1 MSFERFVAMRYLFAR
16 RKQAFISV
24 ISLISILGVA
34 IGVASLIVV
43 LGVMNGMSIDLRDK
57 ILGVNA
63 HLLIGSVDA
72 SIPDYADLKATAL
85 KVEGVTGAMPFVY
98 SEVMLSTRHGV
109 KGVVLRGIDP
119 ADASGVLTLDKDMI
133 EGSMADLSGG
143 FGPAGGPPG
152 IVVGRELAQRLGVR
166 RGSLVNML
174 TPSGMSTAA
183 GFKPKVQIV
192 RVVAVFKTG
201 MYEYDSSLAYVT
213 IPTAQDLLGYKADS
227 VSGIELRVADVDR
240 ADVVGA
246 KIKETIGGFP
256 LYVRDWKE
264 MNENLYAALALEKL
278 AISVILVMI
287 VLVGSFSIVT
297 TLVMLVMEKTRD
309 IAILMSMGAT
319 KKTIRNIFM
328 LQGTIIGLAGTTAGF
343 ALGLTL
349 CFLLKRYQFITLP
362 KGIYSLDYLPVLL
375 EWQDLVA
382 IGVSAMALCFLATV
396 YPARQASRLTP
407 AEALRYE

>member
-1 MSFERFVAMRYLFAR
+1 MSFERFIAMRYLFAR

-24 ISLISILGVA
+24 ISLISIVGVA

-43 LGVMNGMSIDLRDK
+43 LGVMNGMSTDLRDK

-63 HLLIGSVDA
+63 HLLVGSVDS
-72 SIPDYADLKATAL
+72 SIEEYRTLVDTAL
-85 KVEGVTGAMPFVY
+85 KVKGVTGVMPFVY

-119 ADASGVLTLDKDMI
+119 ADAAQVLTLDKDMV
-133 EGSMADLSGG
+133 EGQLADLAGG
-143 FGPAGGPPG
+143 YGPAGGPPG
-152 IVVGRELAQRLGVR
+152 IVVGKELAQRLGVR
-166 RGSLVNML
+166 RGSLLNIL
-174 TPSGMSTAA
+174 TPSGMTTAA
-183 GFKPKVQIV
+183 GFKPKIQTV

-201 MYEYDSSLAYVT
+201 MYEYDSSLAYVS
-213 IPTAQDLLGYKADS
+213 ISSAQNLLGFKSDS
-227 VSGIELRVADVDR
+227 VSGLELKVDDVDH
-240 ADVVGA
+240 ADEIGLA
-246 KIKETIGGFP
+246 LKEEIGGFP
-256 LYVRDWKE
+256 LYVRNWKE

-278 AISVILVMI
+278 AISIILVMI

-319 KKTIRNIFM
+319 RKSIRAIFM
-328 LQGTIIGLAGTTAGF
+328 LQGVIIGMAGTAAGF

-349 CFLLKRYQFITLP
+349 CFLLKRFQFITLP

-375 EWQDLVA
+375 EWPDLVA
-382 IGVSAMALCFLATV
+382 IGVSALVLCFLATV

-407 AEALRYE
+407 VEALRYE

>member
-1 MSFERFVAMRYLFAR
+1 MSFERFIAMRYLLAR

-34 IGVASLIVV
+34 IGVAALIVV
-43 LGVMNGMSIDLRDK
+43 LGVMNGMSTDLRDK

-63 HLLIGSVDA
+63 HLLVGSLDA
-72 SIPDYADLKATAL
+72 SIPDYEDLKAKAAT
-85 KVEGVTGAMPFVY
+85 VEGVTGVMPFIY

-109 KGVVLRGIDP
+109 KGTVLRGVNP
-119 ADASGVLTLDKDMI
+119 ADAEGVLTLDRDMI
-133 EGSMADLSGG
+133 EGKLADLVDGY
-143 FGPAGGPPG
+143 GPKGPPN
-152 IVVGRELAQRLGVR
+152 IVLGKELADRLGVR

-174 TPSGMSTAA
+174 TPSGMKTAA
-183 GFKPKVQIV
+183 GFKPKIKTL
-192 RVVAVFKTG
+192 RVVGVFKTG

-213 IPTAQDLLGYKADS
+213 VAAAQEILGFTTDA
-227 VSGIELRVADVDR
+227 VSGLELHVADVDR
-240 ADVVGA
+240 ADEVGRA
-246 KIKETIGGFP
+246 LTKVIGGYP

-264 MNENLYAALALEKL
+264 MNQNLYAALKLEKVG
-278 AISVILVMI
+278 ISVMLIMI

-319 KKTIRNIFM
+319 RASIRKIFIF
-328 LQGTIIGLAGTTAGF
+328 QGMAVGVAGTALGF
-343 ALGLTL
+343 ALGLAL
-349 CFLLKRYQFITLP
+349 CFLLERYQFVKLP

-375 EWQDLVA
+375 QWQDLVA
-382 IGVSAMALCFLATV
+382 IGVCALGLCFLATL
-396 YPARQASRLTP
+396 YPARQASKLMP

>member
-1 MSFERFVAMRYLFAR
+1 MSFERFIAMRYLLAR

-34 IGVASLIVV
+34 IGVAALIVV
-43 LGVMNGMSIDLRDK
+43 LGVMNGMSTDLRDK

-63 HLLIGSVDA
+63 HLLVGSLDA
-72 SIPDYADLKATAL
+72 SIPDYEDLKAKAA
-85 KVEGVTGAMPFVY
+85 KVEGVTGVMPFIY

-109 KGVVLRGIDP
+109 KGTVLRGVNP
-119 ADASGVLTLDKDMI
+119 ADAEGVLTLDRDMI
-133 EGSMADLSGG
+133 EGKLMDLVDGY
-143 FGPAGGPPG
+143 GPKGPHN
-152 IVVGRELAQRLGVR
+152 IVLGKELADRLGVR

-174 TPSGMSTAA
+174 TPSGMKTAA
-183 GFKPKVQIV
+183 GFKPKIKTL
-192 RVVAVFKTG
+192 RVAGVFKTG

-213 IPTAQDLLGYKADS
+213 VAAAQDILGFATDA
-227 VSGIELRVADVDR
+227 VSGLELHVADVDR
-240 ADVVGA
+240 ADEVGKA
-246 KIKETIGGFP
+246 LTKVIGGYP

-264 MNENLYAALALEKL
+264 MNQNLYAALKLEKVG
-278 AISVILVMI
+278 ISVMLIMI

-319 KKTIRNIFM
+319 RASIRKIFIF
-328 LQGTIIGLAGTTAGF
+328 QGMAVGVAGTALGF
-343 ALGLTL
+343 ALGLAL
-349 CFLLKRYQFITLP
+349 CFLLERYQFVKLP

-375 EWQDLVA
+375 QWQDLVA
-382 IGVSAMALCFLATV
+382 IGVCALGLCFLATI
-396 YPARQASRLTP
+396 YPARQASKLMP

>member
-1 MSFERFVAMRYLFAR
+1 MSFERFIAMRYLLAR

-34 IGVASLIVV
+34 IGVAALIVV
-43 LGVMNGMSIDLRDK
+43 LGVMNGMSTDLRDK

-63 HLLIGSVDA
+63 HLLVGSLDA
-72 SIPDYADLKATAL
+72 SIPDYEDLKAKAA
-85 KVEGVTGAMPFVY
+85 KVEGVTGVMPFIY

-109 KGVVLRGIDP
+109 KGTVLRGVNP
-119 ADASGVLTLDKDMI
+119 ADAEGVLTLDRDMI
-133 EGSMADLSGG
+133 EGKLMDLVDGY
-143 FGPAGGPPG
+143 GPKGPHN
-152 IVVGRELAQRLGVR
+152 IVLGKELADRLGVR

-174 TPSGMSTAA
+174 TPSGMKTAA
-183 GFKPKVQIV
+183 GFKPKIKTL
-192 RVVAVFKTG
+192 RVVGVFKTG

-213 IPTAQDLLGYKADS
+213 VAAAQDILGFATDA
-227 VSGIELRVADVDR
+227 VSGLELHVADVDR
-240 ADVVGA
+240 ADEVGKA
-246 KIKETIGGFP
+246 LTKVIGGYP

-264 MNENLYAALALEKL
+264 MNQNLYAALKLEKVG
-278 AISVILVMI
+278 ISVMLIMI

-319 KKTIRNIFM
+319 RASIRKIFIF
-328 LQGTIIGLAGTTAGF
+328 QGMAVGVAGTALGF
-343 ALGLTL
+343 ALGLAL
-349 CFLLKRYQFITLP
+349 CFLLERYQFVKLP

-375 EWQDLVA
+375 QWQDLVA
-382 IGVSAMALCFLATV
+382 IGVCALGLCFLATI
-396 YPARQASRLTP
+396 YPARQASKLMP

>member
-1 MSFERFVAMRYLFAR
+1 MSFERFIAMRYLFAR

-24 ISLISILGVA
+24 ISLISIVGVA

-43 LGVMNGMSIDLRDK
+43 LGVMNGMSTDLRDK

-63 HLLIGSVDA
+63 HLLVGSVDS
-72 SIPDYADLKATAL
+72 SIENYRALVDTAL
-85 KVEGVTGAMPFVY
+85 KVEGVTGVMPFVY
-98 SEVMLSTRHGV
+98 SEVMLSTRQGV

-119 ADASGVLTLDKDMI
+119 ADAAHVLTLDKDMV
-133 EGSMADLSGG
+133 EGGLADLTGG
-143 FGPAGGPPG
+143 YGPADGPPG
-152 IVVGRELAQRLGVR
+152 IVLGKELAQRLGVR
-166 RGSLVNML
+166 RGSLLNIL
-174 TPSGMSTAA
+174 TPSGMATAA
-183 GFKPKVQIV
+183 GFKPKIQTV

-213 IPTAQDLLGYKADS
+213 IATAQQLLGFQSDA
-227 VSGIELRVADVDR
+227 VSGLELKVADVDH
-240 ADVVGA
+240 AEVIGA
-246 KIKETIGGFP
+246 ALKEQVGGFP

-319 KKTIRNIFM
+319 RKSIRAIFM
-328 LQGTIIGLAGTTAGF
+328 LQGVIIGLAGTAAGF

-349 CFLLKRYQFITLP
+349 CFLLQRFQFITLP

-375 EWQDLVA
+375 EWPDLVA
-382 IGVSAMALCFLATV
+382 IGVSALALCFLATV

-407 AEALRYE
+407 VEALRYE

>member
-1 MSFERFVAMRYLFAR
+1 MSFERFIAMRYLLAR

-34 IGVASLIVV
+34 IGVAALIVV
-43 LGVMNGMSIDLRDK
+43 LGVMNGMSTDLRDK

-63 HLLIGSVDA
+63 HLLVGSLDT
-72 SIPDYADLKATAL
+72 SITDYEDLKAKAATV
-85 KVEGVTGAMPFVY
+85 KGVTGVMPFIY

-109 KGVVLRGIDP
+109 KGTVLRGVNP
-119 ADASGVLTLDKDMI
+119 ADAEGVLTLDRDMI
-133 EGSMADLSGG
+133 EGKLADLVDGY
-143 FGPAGGPPG
+143 GPKGQHN
-152 IVVGRELAQRLGVR
+152 IVLGKELADRLGVR

-174 TPSGMSTAA
+174 TPSGMKTAA
-183 GFKPKVQIV
+183 GFKPKIKTL
-192 RVVAVFKTG
+192 RVVGVFKTG

-213 IPTAQDLLGYKADS
+213 VAAAQDILGFSTDA
-227 VSGIELRVADVDR
+227 VSGLELHVADVDR
-240 ADVVGA
+240 ADVVGKA
-246 KIKETIGGFP
+246 LTEVIGGYP

-264 MNENLYAALALEKL
+264 MNQNLYAALKLEKVG
-278 AISVILVMI
+278 ISVMLIMI

-319 KKTIRNIFM
+319 RASIRKIFIF
-328 LQGTIIGLAGTTAGF
+328 QGMAVGVAGTALGFVLGLA
-343 ALGLTL
+343 L
-349 CFLLKRYQFITLP
+349 CFLLERYQFVKLP

-375 EWQDLVA
+375 QWQDLLA
-382 IGVSAMALCFLATV
+382 IGVSALGLCFLATI
-396 YPARQASRLTP
+396 YPARQASKLMP

>member
-1 MSFERFVAMRYLFAR
+1 MSFERFIAMRYLFAR

-43 LGVMNGMSIDLRDK
+43 LGVMNGMSTDLRDK

-63 HLLIGSVDA
+63 HLLVGSVDN
-72 SIPDYADLKATAL
+72 SIADYRMLTETAL
-85 KVEGVTGAMPFVY
+85 TVEGVTGVMPFLY

-109 KGVVLRGIDP
+109 KGVVLRGINP
-119 ADASGVLTLDKDMI
+119 ADAANVLTLDKDML
-133 EGSMADLSGG
+133 EGKLAHLTGG
-143 FGPAGGPPG
+143 YGPSGGPPG
-152 IVVGRELAQRLGVR
+152 IVLGKELAQRLGVR

-174 TPSGMSTAA
+174 TPSGMTTAA
-183 GFKPKVQIV
+183 GFKPKVQTV

-201 MYEYDSSLAYVT
+201 MYEYDASLAYVS
-213 IPTAQDLLGYKADS
+213 IPTAQRLMGFKTDT
-227 VSGIELRVADVDR
+227 VSGLELKVDDVDR
-240 ADVVGA
+240 ADEIGQLLKDKV
-246 KIKETIGGFP
+246 GGFP
-256 LYVRDWKE
+256 LYVRNWKE

-319 KKTIRNIFM
+319 RKSVRAIFM
-328 LQGTIIGLAGTTAGF
+328 LQGMIIGVAGTVAGF

-349 CFLLKRYQFITLP
+349 CFLLQRFQFITLP

-375 EWQDLVA
+375 EWPDLVA
-382 IGVSAMALCFLATV
+382 IGVSALVLCFLATV
-396 YPARQASRLTP
+396 YPARQASKLTP